1 MPEFSGRPATAGRH
15 YMNPAYGR
23 AMAQADGDDGANDDS
38 AAQDAARNG
47 RLKHVTIHIQRDGGF
62 SVHAHYQH
70 AGAGHHTVESNH
82 GSAAEA
88 AGEAK
93 NHLRGHEIRSAGAAA
108 GSSCDDE
115 S

>member
-1 MPEFSGRPATAGRH
+1 MHELARRPATAGRH

-23 AMAQADGDDGANDDS
+23 AMAQADGDDGATDAE
-38 AAQDAARNG
+38 AADAARNG

-70 AGAGHHTVESNH
+70 ASAGHHTVESKH
-82 GSAAEA
+82 ASAEDAAEA
-88 AGEAK
+88 AK
-93 NHLRGHEIRSAGAAA
+93 THLRGHELRREDHNGAA
-108 GSSCDDE
+108 SCDDE

>member
-1 MPEFSGRPATAGRH
+1 MPEISGRH

-23 AMAQADGDDGANDDS
+23 AMAQADGDDGSNDDS

-47 RLKHVTIHIQRDGGF
+47 RLKHVTIQVQRDGGF

-70 AGAGHHTVESNH
+70 AGAGHHTVESEHAN
-82 GSAAEA
+82 AAEA

-93 NHLRGHEIRSAGAAA
+93 KHLRGHEIRRDDNAA